1 MTIYLKLAWRSIWRN
16 KRRTLITISALVFAV
31 IVSVLMQSLNRGSHE
46 LIIENM
52 THLQT
57 GFVQIQDYRFQDEPS
72 LDNSFFFD
80 ENLEKEWL
88 EIDDRIQWVLP
99 RIETFMLAA
108 IDGSTRGAL
117 VFGVDVEKEQDFNQ
131 LKDRLAKGEF
141 FQQDE
146 YAVVISAGFAGR
158 TNIGIGDTLALIG
171 QGRFAMSASGLFAV
185 SGIIDHPLPDM
196 NSQTI
201 YMPLAVAQ
209 ELLSADQMVSSVLI
223 GLETDRHTQS
233 VADALKNGISDEE
246 LAVFTWPEL
255 IPELLELLEFDL
267 VGAYLMS
274 YILYIVIA
282 FGFFGTILT
291 MTLER
296 IKEFGILISVGMGRG
311 RLALT
316 LFLEVLVMS
325 VLGVLVGAAGAWLLL
340 YYFYLNPIELTG
352 QIAETVMDMGW
363 EPVLPM
369 SFAPDQFYTQGIIVF
384 IIAMVISIYPI
395 YKIFSLDVIKASR
408 T

>member
-146 YAVVISAGFAGR
+146 YALVISAGFAER

-233 VADALKNGISDEE
+233 VADALKNGISDDE

-352 QIAETVMDMGW
+352 QIAETVMDVGW

-384 IIAMVISIYPI
+384 IIAMAISIYPI

>member
-117 VFGVDVEKEQDFNQ
+117 VFGVDVKKEQDFNQ

-146 YAVVISAGFAGR
+146 YAVVISAGFAER

-233 VADALKNGISDEE
+233 VADALKNGISDDE

>member
-1 MTIYLKLAWRSIWRN
+1 M
-16 KRRTLITISALVFAV
+16 
-31 IVSVLMQSLNRGSHE
+31 
-46 LIIENM
+46 IIENM

-80 ENLEKEWL
+80 ESLEKEWL
-88 EIDDRIQWVLP
+88 AIDDRIQWVLP

-117 VFGVDVEKEQDFNQ
+117 VFGVEVEKEQNFNQ
-131 LKDRLAKGEF
+131 LKDRLAEGEF
-141 FQQDE
+141 FRKDE
-146 YAVVISAGFAGR
+146 YAVVISTGFSER
-158 TNIGIGDTLALIG
+158 TNLGVGDTLALIG
-171 QGRFAMSASGLFAV
+171 QGRFAMSASGLFTV
-185 SGIIDHPLPDM
+185 RGIIDHPLPDM

-201 YMPLAVAQ
+201 YMPLPVAQ

-311 RLALT
+311 RLAIT
-316 LFLEVLVMS
+316 LFLEVLVIS
-325 VLGVLVGAAGAWLLL
+325 ILGVLVGAAGAWLLL

-352 QIAETVMDMGW
+352 QLAETVIDMGW

-369 SFAPDQFYTQGIIVF
+369 SFAPDQFYSQGIIVF
-384 IIAMVISIYPI
+384 FIAMVISIYPI

-408 T
+408 V

>member
-117 VFGVDVEKEQDFNQ
+117 VFGVDVKKEQDFNQ

-146 YAVVISAGFAGR
+146 YAVVISAGFAER

-233 VADALKNGISDEE
+233 VADALKNGISDDE

-384 IIAMVISIYPI
+384 IIAMAISIYPI

>member
-88 EIDDRIQWVLP
+88 EIDDRIRWVLP

-131 LKDRLAKGEF
+131 LKDRLAMGEF

-146 YAVVISAGFAGR
+146 YAVVISAGFAER

>member
-131 LKDRLAKGEF
+131 LKDRLAMGEF

-146 YAVVISAGFAGR
+146 YAVVISAGFAER

>member
-146 YAVVISAGFAGR
+146 YAVVISAGFAER

-233 VADALKNGISDEE
+233 VADALKNGISDDE

>member
-80 ENLEKEWL
+80 ESLEKEWL
-88 EIDDRIQWVLP
+88 AIDDRIQWVLP

-117 VFGVDVEKEQDFNQ
+117 VFGVEVEKEQNFNQ
-131 LKDRLAKGEF
+131 LKDRLAEGEF
-141 FQQDE
+141 FRKDE
-146 YAVVISAGFAGR
+146 YAVVISTGFSER
-158 TNIGIGDTLALIG
+158 TNLGVGDTLALIG
-171 QGRFAMSASGLFAV
+171 QGRFAMSASGLFTV
-185 SGIIDHPLPDM
+185 RGIIDHPLPDM

-201 YMPLAVAQ
+201 YMPLPVAQ

-311 RLALT
+311 RLAIT
-316 LFLEVLVMS
+316 LFLEVLVIS
-325 VLGVLVGAAGAWLLL
+325 ILGVLVGAAGAWLLL

-352 QIAETVMDMGW
+352 QLAETVIDMGW

-369 SFAPDQFYTQGIIVF
+369 SFAPDQFYSQGIIVF
-384 IIAMVISIYPI
+384 FIAMVISIYPI

-408 T
+408 V